1 MNLYFY
7 HRPEKAKEFSL
18 VTRIVHMADSIV
30 DELKRGTS
38 GEVAANPVKPEHLQ
52 ELGFN
57 ELPVDK
63 FEKPIRDQFCEALA
77 VFV

>member
-1 MNLYFY
+1 
-7 HRPEKAKEFSL
+7 
-18 VTRIVHMADSIV
+18 MADSIV